1 MSFLLEETKGKL
13 PLWLAP
19 HQIRVMPI
27 SGKFEDYAREITKE
41 LASLGYRVQLDA
53 SNEKIGYKIRNAQLM
68 KIPYMVVVGEKEE
81 STKTIS
87 VRNRKEGDIG
97 SMSLKEFE
105 KVLSKE
111 LEDKKID
118 RN

>member
-1 MSFLLEETKGKL
+1 
-13 PLWLAP
+13 
-19 HQIRVMPI
+19 
-27 SGKFEDYAREITKE
+27 
-41 LASLGYRVQLDA
+41 
-53 SNEKIGYKIRNAQLM
+53 M

-97 SMSLKEFE
+97 SMSLAEFE